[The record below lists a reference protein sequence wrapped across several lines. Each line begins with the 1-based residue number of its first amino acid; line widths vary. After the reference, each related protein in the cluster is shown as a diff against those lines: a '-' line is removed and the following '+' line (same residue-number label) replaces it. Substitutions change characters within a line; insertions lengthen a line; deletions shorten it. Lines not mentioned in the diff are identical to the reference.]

1 MPNTY
6 HVDDKTYDVDKFS
19 AEGQQAFRLL
29 ALAQQD
35 FNVVQDTLT
44 LRQAAVLALHS
55 KVQEYLDDNALVT
68 EEPTEE

>member
-1 MPNTY
+1 MSNTY
-6 HVDDKTYDVDKFS
+6 HVDDKVYDVDKFS

-29 ALAQQD
+29 AIAQQD

-55 KVQEYLDDNALVT
+55 KVQEYLTDEALI
-68 EEPTEE
+68 EEAQPEE

>member
-1 MPNTY
+1 MSNTY
-6 HVDDKTYDVDKFS
+6 HVDDKAYDVDKFS

-29 ALAQQD
+29 AIAQQD

-55 KVQEYLDDNALVT
+55 KVQEYLTDEALT
-68 EEPTEE
+68 EEAQPEE

>member
-1 MPNTY
+1 MANTY
-6 HVDDKTYDVDKFS
+6 YVDDKTYDVDKFS

-29 ALAQQD
+29 AIAQQD

-55 KVQEYLDDNALVT
+55 KVQEYLTDEALI
-68 EEPTEE
+68 EEAQPEE

>member
-6 HVDDKTYDVDKFS
+6 HVDDKVYDVDKLS
-19 AEGQQAFRLL
+19 SEGQQAFRLL

-55 KVQEYLDDNALVT
+55 KVQEYITDEALIT
-68 EEPTEE
+68 EEPSEE

>member
-1 MPNTY
+1 VANTY
-6 HVDDKTYDVDKFS
+6 YVDDKSYDVDKFS

-55 KVQEYLDDNALVT
+55 KVQEYITDEALIT
-68 EEPTEE
+68 EEPSEE

>member
-1 MPNTY
+1 VANTY
-6 HVDDKTYDVDKFS
+6 YVDDKTYDVDKFS

-29 ALAQQD
+29 VLAQQD

-55 KVQEYLDDNALVT
+55 KVQEYLTDEALIKEAQP
-68 EEPTEE
+68 EE

>member
-1 MPNTY
+1 MSNTY
-6 HVDDKTYDVDKFS
+6 HVDDKVYDVDKFS
-19 AEGQQAFRLL
+19 EQGQQAFRLL

-55 KVQEYLDDNALVT
+55 KVQEYLT
-68 EEPTEE
+68 EEAQLEE

>member
-1 MPNTY
+1 MANTY
-6 HVDDKTYDVDKFS
+6 YVDDKTYDVDKFS

-55 KVQEYLDDNALVT
+55 KVQEYLTDEALI
-68 EEPTEE
+68 EEAQPEE

>member
-1 MPNTY
+1 MANTY
-6 HVDDKTYDVDKFS
+6 HVEDKVYDIDKLS

-55 KVQEYLDDNALVT
+55 KVQEYLTDEALI
-68 EEPTEE
+68 EEAQPEE

>member
-6 HVDDKTYDVDKFS
+6 HVDDKAYDVDKFS

-55 KVQEYLDDNALVT
+55 KAQEYLNEDALIT

>member
-1 MPNTY
+1 VANTY
-6 HVDDKTYDVDKFS
+6 YVDDKTYDVDKFS

-55 KVQEYLDDNALVT
+55 KVQEYLTDEALI
-68 EEPTEE
+68 EEAQPEE

>member
-1 MPNTY
+1 MANTY
-6 HVDDKTYDVDKFS
+6 YVDDKTYDADKFS

-55 KVQEYLDDNALVT
+55 KVQEYLTDEALIKEAQP
-68 EEPTEE
+68 EE

>member
-1 MPNTY
+1 MANTY
-6 HVDDKTYDVDKFS
+6 YVDDKNYDVDKFS

-55 KVQEYLDDNALVT
+55 KVQEYLTDEALI
-68 EEPTEE
+68 EEAQPEE